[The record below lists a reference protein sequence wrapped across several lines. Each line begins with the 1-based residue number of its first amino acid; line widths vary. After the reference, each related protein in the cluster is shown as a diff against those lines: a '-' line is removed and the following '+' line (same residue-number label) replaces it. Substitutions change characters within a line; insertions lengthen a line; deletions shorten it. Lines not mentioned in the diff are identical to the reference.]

1 MFPFSDDKRCSS
13 VKEALT
19 LYNCGNIKMHE
30 MGDKFKCCRR
40 KTPFVLT
47 EFKIACGVCE
57 DCEFRVGQ
65 SQDHPL
71 TFNEAG

>member
-1 MFPFSDDKRCSS
+1 
-13 VKEALT
+13 
-19 LYNCGNIKMHE
+19 MHE
-30 MGDKFKCCRR
+30 MGKKFKYRRR

-47 EFKIACGVCE
+47 EFKIAWGVCE
-57 DCEFRVGQ
+57 DCEFRVRQ